1 MDMDRK
7 LFEGNA
13 YKMMSIK
20 GTPMMP
26 PINPKK
32 IGVGVVEVEAS
43 L

>member
-13 YKMMSIK
+13 YKIMIAE

-26 PINPKK
+26 PTNPKK
-32 IGVGVVEVEAS
+32 IGVGVEAS